1 MLKICIIIPL
11 YNDWPSAEKLIAQID
26 TVVAPW
32 QEEVSVL
39 IVDDG
44 SLETINDPDSLLKS
58 TPSIKGVTLI
68 RLACNQGHQRAI
80 AAGLVHAHKQGDF
93 DLVFVMD
100 SDGEDRPGHLNRLR
114 DAVLSC
120 PDTII
125 TADRAKRSE
134 GWLFRFCYRCYRI
147 LFFILTG
154 GRVKFGNY
162 CAIPA
167 GLLDRLIYYPE
178 LWNNLTGCIKKSR
191 LPTKGVLCPRGKRYA
206 GKSKMTFVSLFLH
219 GMGVISVFKE
229 VVLSRIIIM
238 ASIALVLSMGA
249 LCIWCVAFGYGVGAG
264 ALLLTGLSMVL
275 SLIVVISLV
284 ALLSALAGR
293 AIPVTGPVFNSER
306 YIASVQQINL
316 KGK

>member
-1 MLKICIIIPL
+1 MPKSCIIIPL
-11 YNDWPSAEKLIAQID
+11 YNDWPSAEKLIAEID
-26 TVVAPW
+26 AVVKPW

-44 SLETINDPDSLLKS
+44 SLETIDDPSFLLKIA
-58 TPSIKGVTLI
+58 PNIKGMTLI

-80 AAGLVHAHKQGDF
+80 AVGLVYARKQGAF
-93 DLVFVMD
+93 DSIFVMD
-100 SDGEDRPGHLNRLR
+100 SDGEDRPGHLNRLK
-114 DAVLSC
+114 DAVESF

-134 GWLFRFCYRCYRI
+134 GWLFRFCYRCYRL

-154 GRVKFGNY
+154 DRVTFGNY

-167 GLLDRLIYYPE
+167 GLLDRLVYYPE

-191 LPTKGVLCPRGKRYA
+191 LPTKGALCPRGKRYA
-206 GKSKMTFVSLFLH
+206 GESKMTFVSLFLH

-229 VVLSRIIIM
+229 VALSRIIIIS
-238 ASIALVLSMGA
+238 SIAFALSLGA
-249 LCIWCVAFGYGVGAG
+249 LFLWCTVSGYSAGAG
-264 ALLLTGLSMVL
+264 TLLLTGLSLVL
-275 SLIVVISLV
+275 SLIVFICLL

-293 AIPVTGPVFNSER
+293 ATPITGPAYHSER
-306 YIASVQQINL
+306 YIGSVQQI
-316 KGK
+316 K